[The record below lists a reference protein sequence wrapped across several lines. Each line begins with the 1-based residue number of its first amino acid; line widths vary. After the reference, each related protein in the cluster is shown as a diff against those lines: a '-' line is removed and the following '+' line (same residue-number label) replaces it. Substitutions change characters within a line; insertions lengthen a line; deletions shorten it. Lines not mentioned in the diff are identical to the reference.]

1 MNKKERVLAALEN
14 READHVPGAFWFHF
28 PQEQAL
34 GQACVDAHLKSYRD
48 TIRIYQNNIATVISD
63 IPMKHWKK
71 WRMCRSFMI

>member
-34 GQACVDAHLKSYRD
+34 GQACVDAHLKWYR
-48 TIRIYQNNIATVISD
+48 IRTRILSKSCATVISD
-63 IPMKHWKK
+63 IPMKHWKNGE
-71 WRMCRSFMI
+71 CVAAL